1 MNSNRCSCE
10 RGDQPTGS
18 PPDRVA
24 ALAADLDGLATQD
37 VDGLSDAAL
46 AEQAL
51 QLRQQVDRLEG
62 QWLQRL
68 AAVDARGAAG
78 ADHGTQA
85 PSTASWLRGRP
96 HLGAS
101 TATSAVRTAQAL
113 SAGPSPKRPR
123 PYAPA
128 SSRPPTPA
136 RWPTAPV
143 TSPTTPRSRPS
154 RCWRPRPT
162 GWTTPAT
169 TGHRPPTPGGR
180 PRRRRLRQR
189 AAPRATRPVAGPHLR
204 GHGRPPRPARP
215 RSRPDPAGRLAPW
228 PARPTT
234 LAAATSAAP
243 TPDRAGPPPPGGR
256 SAAPDRRVRP
266 QLTVIVDLDS
276 LLGHQPVLGGE
287 AGWAGPLAPEARPA
301 AGL

>member
-51 QLRQQVDRLEG
+51 QLRRLLDRLEG
-62 QWLQRL
+62 PWLQRSPPSTPAGPPGPTTAPKPLHRQL
-68 AAVDARGAAG
+68 AARSAPPGRQHRGQRR
-78 ADHGTQA
+78 ADR
-85 PSTASWLRGRP
+85 PSPVRRP
-96 HLGAS
+96 L
-101 TATSAVRTAQAL
+101 TETAQAL
-113 SAGPSPKRPR
+113 CAGELSAAHTSALAHGTSDLPDHTTVKAEPVLAAAAHRLDHPGYDGPSAT
-123 PYAPA
+123 YTWW
-128 SSRPPTPA
+128 PTP
-136 RWPTAPV
+136 TA
-143 TSPTTPRSRPS
+143 
-154 RCWRPRPT
+154 
-162 GWTTPAT
+162 
-169 TGHRPPTPGGR
+169 
-180 PRRRRLRQR
+180 L
-189 AAPRATRPVAGPHLR
+189 
-204 GHGRPPRPARP
+204 PARP
-215 RSRPDPAGRLAPW
+215 SGATGDTACGWPPPSRAWSPSTACSTRSRPDPAGRLAPW